1 MDFLSFFLPG
11 ILAILG
17 LKFFKNEGL
26 LNTGLLVAAYYFADA
41 GHVYTTMFRYGFK
54 SKEDFKQIFYPL
66 IIFSVLFYGAF
77 AYSLPYIWTLV
88 IYATFIHNL
97 KQSFGISIWYGKIS
111 GENRSRLFKPLF
123 YLLNTVAL
131 ISFHLRSDF
140 PITDTYPL
148 KYLFFFQSPKI
159 LFYLQVFYYFLAFV
173 LIVERFKNGRSLF
186 SITFPLVMTFL
197 YFYSFFL
204 SKSVNEIFVPLILSH
219 GVAYISL
226 IEKSR
231 KVIFNK
237 SCIMGISVVIIIG
250 GLADYYLMEKIIF
263 YSVNILLHHVGR
275 SLVLGALFT
284 HYFLDGILWKRDHP
298 QGSLL
303 YAS

>member
-1 MDFLSFFLPG
+1 M
-11 ILAILG
+11 
-17 LKFFKNEGL
+17 
-26 LNTGLLVAAYYFADA
+26 
-41 GHVYTTMFRYGFK
+41 
-54 SKEDFKQIFYPL
+54 
-66 IIFSVLFYGAF
+66 
-77 AYSLPYIWTLV
+77 
-88 IYATFIHNL
+88 
-97 KQSFGISIWYGKIS
+97 
-111 GENRSRLFKPLF
+111 
-123 YLLNTVAL
+123 
-131 ISFHLRSDF
+131 ISFHFRSDF

-159 LFYLQVFYYFLAFV
+159 LFYLQVFYCS
-173 LIVERFKNGRSLF
+173 LIFMLIAERLRNGRSLF

-204 SKSVNEIFVPLILSH
+204 SKNVNEIFVPLILSH

-231 KVIFNK
+231 KAIFNK
-237 SCIMGISVVIIIG
+237 SCLIGVVFVIIFG

-263 YSVNILLHHVGR
+263 YSVNIFLHHVGR
-275 SLVLGALFT
+275 SLILGALFT